1 MKTEIICSGF
11 GGQGVLTTGL
21 ILADSFTESGKNL
34 TWIPSYSSEMRG
46 GVANCFIKIGDEEI
60 YSPYVK
66 NPDVLIALNEKAID
80 TYEAAIKKG
89 GFLFVNSSIVSEERS
104 YRDDIQVLKVPMTEI
119 ALENQNPKGAN
130 LVLLGA
136 FVEKT
141 KTSSVE
147 EFRDNINKFFAKKGK
162 YNEKNGICFDA
173 GVEFARNN

>member
-1 MKTEIICSGF
+1 
-11 GGQGVLTTGL
+11 
-21 ILADSFTESGKNL
+21 
-34 TWIPSYSSEMRG
+34 
-46 GVANCFIKIGDEEI
+46 
-60 YSPYVK
+60 
-66 NPDVLIALNEKAID
+66 
-80 TYEAAIKKG
+80 
-89 GFLFVNSSIVSEERS
+89 
-104 YRDDIQVLKVPMTEI
+104 MTEI